1 VKPRAFDYVAAT
13 SVTEAVAHLARHDG
27 AAKVLAGG
35 QSLVPMLN
43 FRLLDPAVLVDIN
56 RIADLSG
63 IAERD
68 GALRIGALT
77 RHRQLEIAPV
87 IAERFP
93 VLTAAMAHVAH
104 LAIRNRGTIGG
115 SLSHADPAAEL
126 PALMLL
132 LDATIAISGR
142 DGERRVP
149 ARDFF
154 EGTLTTALDSAEL
167 VTAIDLPAL
176 PPRTGWGFEEIARR
190 SGDFAMAGVAATV
203 SLDGNTAADARIALF
218 GVHETPLRAEAAE
231 ALLRGTSFDADRI
244 AAAATTAQEAV
255 VPMDDLHASADYR
268 RHLVGVLV
276 RRAVAAAW
284 ARARGG
290 AA

>member
-13 SVTEAVAHLARHDG
+13 SVADAVAHLARHDG

-56 RIADLSG
+56 RIPDLNS
-63 IAERD
+63 IAESD
-68 GALRIGALT
+68 GALRIGALA
-77 RHRQLEIAPV
+77 RHRQLETSPV

-93 VLTAAMAHVAH
+93 MLTAAMAHVAH

-132 LDATIAISGR
+132 LDATIVIAGPE
-142 DGERRVP
+142 GERRVA

-154 EGTLTTALDSAEL
+154 QGTLTTALDSAEL

-176 PPRTGWGFEEIARR
+176 PPRTGWGFVEFARR

-203 SLDGNTAADARIALF
+203 SLNRDTAVDVRIALF
-218 GVHETPLRAEAAE
+218 GVHETPLRGHAAE
-231 ALLRGTSFDADRI
+231 ALLRGHEFDAERVV
-244 AAAATTAQEAV
+244 AAATAAQEAV
-255 VPMDDLHASADYR
+255 APMDDLHASADYR
-268 RHLVGVLV
+268 RHLVGVLT
-276 RRAVAAAW
+276 RRAVTAAW
-284 ARARGG
+284 DRSRGG